1 MYPVAQPASIPH
13 MYTPARFELD
23 DRAVIKRIVDDN
35 GFATLLKPETMQE
48 CGTYRQA
55 SEDVCGW
62 HERD

>member
-1 MYPVAQPASIPH
+1 
-13 MYTPARFELD
+13 MYTPPGFKLD

-35 GFATLLKPETMQE
+35 GFATLLRAATME
-48 CGTYRQA
+48 GYGTHSQA